1 MDELF
6 IRKAIRKLL
15 AEKSEDPEP
24 EEESPSETFRYDRR
38 IITSVLG
45 RPPAGMSQRAKVD
58 PNGLLQDL
66 KVSSATGGTMIEKI
80 ESLLSQAI
88 DGNDEM
94 GDAFSDVDTIENHA
108 GREGVVVRVGEL
120 SPGQG
125 ARFIKEVL
133 LAARNS
139 GMLPMSDDI
148 RVDAMAEGVIV
159 YASKDGRKK
168 WYDAS

>member
-1 MDELF
+1 MDEQF
-6 IRKAIRKLL
+6 IRKEIRRLL
-15 AEKSEDPEP
+15 TEDSEDEP
-24 EEESPSETFRYDRR
+24 KEVFTYDKR

-66 KVSSATGGTMIEKI
+66 RVSNISGDTMIEKI

-94 GDAFSDVDTIENHA
+94 SDAFSDVDTTENHA
-108 GREGVVVRVGEL
+108 GREGVLVSAGEI

-125 ARFIKEVL
+125 ARFVKEIL

-139 GMLPMSDDI
+139 GMLPMSDDV
-148 RVDAMAEGVIV
+148 RVDVIPEGVIV
-159 YASKDGRKK
+159 YASKDGRKR

>member
-1 MDELF
+1 MDEQF
-6 IRKAIRKLL
+6 IRGQIRRLL
-15 AEKSEDPEP
+15 M
-24 EEESPSETFRYDRR
+24 EEEEKEVFRYDRR

-58 PNGLLQDL
+58 PNGLLGDL
-66 KVSSATGGTMIEKI
+66 KVSSLSGSTMLEKI
-80 ESLLSQAI
+80 ESLLEQAI

-94 GDAFSDVDTIENHA
+94 SDAFSGVDTIENHA
-108 GREGVVVRVGEL
+108 GKEGVLVEVGEL
-120 SPGQG
+120 SSGQG

-133 LAARNS
+133 LAARNA

-148 RVDAMAEGVIV
+148 RVDAMSEGVIV